1 LKEKKM
7 QPTTPT
13 IFEEPSDWSKPNE
26 SRFSMDNKLYVEFFR
41 KPILQPGKS
50 REAGRAVY
58 EEIDYVRIHVP
69 GDKSSVIERPVN
81 QQDIFR
87 FQDRYNKWKAGQEE
101 AVTGTPLTALPG
113 MNPSKIEEY
122 KFFKL
127 VTVEQIA
134 EANDNLGGK
143 FMSFQQD
150 KQRAKVFL
158 EVAKNNAPIEKM
170 NEELQKRDAEI
181 ENLRTM
187 VEALQANAK
196 PAKRSVAPQVAEAT
210 E

>member
-1 LKEKKM
+1 M

-13 IFEEPSDWSKPNE
+13 IFDEPSEFSKPDE
-26 SRFSMDNKLYVEFFR
+26 TRFAADNKLYVEFFR

-69 GDKSSVIERPVN
+69 GDKSSVIERPLSE
-81 QQDIFR
+81 QDVFR
-87 FQDRYNKWKAGQEE
+87 FQDRYNKWKAGQAE
-101 AVTGTPLTALPG
+101 AVTGTPLSALPG
-113 MNPSKIEEY
+113 MNASKVEEY
-122 KFFKL
+122 KFFKII
-127 VTVEQIA
+127 TVEQLA
-134 EANDNLGGK
+134 EANDNLGSK

-150 KQRAKVFL
+150 KQRAKAFM
-158 EVAKNNAPIEKM
+158 EVAANNAPIEKM
-170 NEELQKRDAEI
+170 NAELQKRDAEI

-196 PAKRSVAPQVAEAT
+196 PAKRNVAATATADAE
-210 E
+210 

>member
-1 LKEKKM
+1 M

-13 IFEEPSDWSKPNE
+13 IFEEPGDFAKPDE
-26 SRFSMDNKLYVEFFR
+26 TRFAADNKLYVEFYR
-41 KPILQPGKS
+41 KPVLQPGKS

-69 GDKSSVIERPVN
+69 GDKASVVERPVS
-81 QQDIFR
+81 QQDVFR
-87 FQDRYNKWKAGQEE
+87 FQERYAKWKAGQEE
-101 AVTGTPLTALPG
+101 AVTGTPLSALPG
-113 MNPSKIEEY
+113 MNPSKVEEY

-127 VTVEQIA
+127 VTVEQLA
-134 EANDNLGGK
+134 DANDNLGSK

-150 KQRAKVFL
+150 KQRAKAFM

-187 VEALQANAK
+187 VEALQASAQTS
-196 PAKRSVAPQVAEAT
+196 KRKVAATAEVAE
-210 E
+210 

>member
-1 LKEKKM
+1 M

-13 IFEEPSDWSKPNE
+13 IFEEPNEFAKPDE
-26 SRFSMDNKLYVEFFR
+26 TRFSMDSKLYVEFYR
-41 KPILQPGKS
+41 KPVLQPGKS

-69 GDKSSVIERPVN
+69 GDKSSVIERPVS
-81 QQDIFR
+81 QQDVFR

-101 AVTGTPLTALPG
+101 AVTGTPLSALPG
-113 MNPSKIEEY
+113 MTASKVEEY

-127 VTVEQIA
+127 VTVEQLA
-134 EANDNLGGK
+134 EANDNLGAK
-143 FMSFQQD
+143 FMSFHQD
-150 KQRAKVFL
+150 KQRAKAFI

-181 ENLRTM
+181 ENLKTM
-187 VEALQANAK
+187 VEALQASQSG
-196 PAKRSVAPQVAEAT
+196 KRKVAAAAEV

>member
-1 LKEKKM
+1 M

-13 IFEEPSDWSKPNE
+13 IFEEPNEFAKPDE
-26 SRFSMDNKLYVEFFR
+26 TRFSMDSKLYVEFYR
-41 KPILQPGKS
+41 KPVLQPGKS

-69 GDKSSVIERPVN
+69 GDKSSVIERPVS
-81 QQDIFR
+81 QQDVFR

-101 AVTGTPLTALPG
+101 AVTGTPLSALPG
-113 MNPSKIEEY
+113 MTASKVEEY

-127 VTVEQIA
+127 VTVEQLA
-134 EANDNLGGK
+134 EANDNLGAK
-143 FMSFQQD
+143 FMSFHQD
-150 KQRAKVFL
+150 KQRAKAFI

-181 ENLRTM
+181 ENLKTM
-187 VEALQANAK
+187 VEALQASQSG
-196 PAKRSVAPQVAEAT
+196 KRKVAATAEAV

>member
-1 LKEKKM
+1 M

-13 IFEEPSDWSKPNE
+13 IFEEPNEFAKPDE
-26 SRFSMDNKLYVEFFR
+26 TRFSMDSKLYVEFYR
-41 KPILQPGKS
+41 KPVLQPGKS

-69 GDKSSVIERPVN
+69 GDKSSVIERPVS
-81 QQDIFR
+81 QQDVFR

-101 AVTGTPLTALPG
+101 AVSGTPLSALPG
-113 MNPSKIEEY
+113 MTASKVEEY

-127 VTVEQIA
+127 VTVEQLA
-134 EANDNLGGK
+134 EANDNLGAK
-143 FMSFQQD
+143 FMSFHQD
-150 KQRAKVFL
+150 KQRAKAFI

-181 ENLRTM
+181 ENLKTM
-187 VEALQANAK
+187 VEALQASQSG
-196 PAKRSVAPQVAEAT
+196 KRKVAATAEAV

>member
-1 LKEKKM
+1 M

-13 IFEEPSDWSKPNE
+13 IFEEPNDFSKPDE
-26 SRFSMDNKLYVEFFR
+26 TRFSMDNKLYVEFYR

-58 EEIDYVRIHVP
+58 EEVDYIRIHVH
-69 GDKSSVIERPVN
+69 GDKSCVVERPVS
-81 QQDIFR
+81 QQDVFR
-87 FQDRYNKWKAGQEE
+87 FQERYNKWKAGQEE
-101 AVTGTPLTALPG
+101 AVTGTPLSALPG
-113 MNPSKIEEY
+113 MNPSKVEEY

-127 VTVEQIA
+127 VTVEQLA
-134 EANDNLGGK
+134 EANDNLGAK

-150 KQRAKVFL
+150 KQRAKAFM
-158 EVAKNNAPIEKM
+158 EVAKNNAPIEKI

-187 VEALQANAK
+187 VEALQVSQSS
-196 PAKRSVAPQVAEAT
+196 KRKVAATAEAV